1 MAHKIKHLFQYQEE
15 KQQQHSDN
23 WDDPG
28 VFAKKQ
34 SLLPTPSS
42 IQPRPHGDMDEAE
55 LSYYEHKS
63 KLKKTQ
69 VTHRPVVEEWQGEES
84 LGGRDEATQGDKTD
98 ASLGHPPH
106 KYNRAPQERPGEL
119 RVELLLMV

>member
-28 VFAKKQ
+28 VFTKKQ

-42 IQPRPHGDMDEAE
+42 IQPSPHDDMDEAE

-84 LGGRDEATQGDKTD
+84 LSGRDEVTQGDKTD
-98 ASLGHPPH
+98 ASQSLGHPPH
-106 KYNRAPQERPGEL
+106 KYNRAPGEL